1 MRQVCTSTR
10 PITLCLK
17 LLINCSYPNYAMS
30 FVAFLNL
37 ALSIELLCSRTINP
51 LPTAKGLSSPPASYL
66 QHQTPTFGV
75 SHKTNNS
82 LVDQTHLLWFTFWSF
97 S

>member
-1 MRQVCTSTR
+1 MHHVCTSRR
-10 PITLCLK
+10 PITLCLE

-37 ALSIELLCSRTINP
+37 TQSIELICSRTIDP
-51 LPTAKGLSSPPASYL
+51 LPTAKGLSSPPAFYP

-82 LVDQTHLLWFTFWSF
+82 
-97 S
+97 